1 MEQILDL
8 SGNLVFCADGSTW
21 AVWRVL
27 PGESARSSGRQ
38 LRTLYERTVTFM
50 KSLRGEALIVSLCEQ
65 AQPHSIVRRCLAGID
80 VETNP
85 HWAETVHNAWDQL
98 DALDLLGR
106 TYWIALPLTGHG
118 WRDTAGGLLRAT
130 GAALAASLGL
140 PTRPATT
147 AAVTQAK
154 ERARVA
160 GQELG
165 GALPL
170 RPVTEAEL
178 LWWLGRAP
186 VRGVNEP
193 QLETSETVHN
203 TRVSVSHQR
212 RTAFAT
218 FPATVLDEG
227 GRTDHNGRGLVA
239 PLATLNR
246 RFLKCLT
253 PSDDGVLASYQA
265 YLVLAE
271 MPRAFTF
278 PGHEILARLADLG
291 FGIDYAL
298 RLTAKTNEEARA
310 ANRRRTRDL
319 MGQDEEHAAD
329 SAGVPADVHSAQEEI
344 QHKNA
349 RLGASSTEVDLEV
362 GVIACVWGQTA
373 DECDV
378 AAKTLRQTFL
388 GGEYRWERPLGG
400 QRQLYQAMLPGYRTP
415 MVVRECSQN
424 LLATDAAML
433 LPFSATDFG
442 DPTGA
447 LFGLALDGGALA
459 PFLLDP
465 TYGPTHDSSGGIA
478 VVGELG
484 AGKSVVL
491 KNVAAI
497 VRLMLDGRVI
507 AIDRTRSREWVP
519 VADALPGNTQV
530 VDIVDPALDG
540 ERVTSAELRYSC
552 DPLRVFRGKTS
563 TGIAEIFFAAWLD
576 LESTSPERDALGRGL
591 DTVTSTAEASS
602 NRLIDVLA
610 VQGKQDVAARALAS
624 RLDRLRRDPIT
635 RTIFDPDLPP
645 VDLHTADFVAFCTH
659 EVPLPT
665 TLEMSSE
672 RMAARIP
679 PRKLFGRAFHLLIAA
694 IAKEVCF
701 GTTRWGEFICDEAYN
716 VTGTPEGQQIA
727 LEFVRDGRKHGA
739 DAAFGSHAPQDLG
752 DDVLRGLIAVRLVG
766 RHRDDSL
773 ARQSLAWLGVDPA
786 DPRYHDAV
794 TKDLSPLNPAGG
806 EAERKARAGEFLVR
820 DHFGRIGKIKVL
832 PQPYRTF
839 PKAVLT
845 TPTVTRSAKT
855 PHS

>member
-27 PGESARSSGRQ
+27 PRESARAGGRQ
-38 LRTLYERTVTFM
+38 LRALYERTVTVM
-50 KSLRGEALIVSLCEQ
+50 KSLRGEALIASLCEQ
-65 AQPHSIVRRCLAGID
+65 AEPHAVVRRCLAGID
-80 VETNP
+80 LDANP
-85 HWAETVHNAWDQL
+85 HWAETVHHAWDRL
-98 DALDLLGR
+98 DTLDLLGR
-106 TYWIALPLTGHG
+106 TYWIAVPLTGRG
-118 WRDTAGGLLRAT
+118 WRDATGGLLRAT

-140 PTRPATT
+140 PARPATP
-147 AAVTQAK
+147 AALKQAR

-170 RPVTEAEL
+170 RPATEAEL
-178 LWWLGRAP
+178 LWWLCRAP

-193 QLETSETVHN
+193 QLETGETVHN
-203 TRVSVSHQR
+203 TGVSVSPRR
-212 RTAFAT
+212 RTTLAT
-218 FPATVLDEG
+218 FPAIVLDEG
-227 GRTDHNGRGLVA
+227 GRTDRSGRS

-253 PSDDGVLASYQA
+253 PSDDGLLASYQA

-278 PGHEILARLADLG
+278 PGHEILARLADFG

-298 RLTAKTNEEARA
+298 RITAKTNEEARA

-319 MGQDEEHAAD
+319 LGQDDEHAAD

-349 RLGASSTEVDLEV
+349 RLGASSTEVDLDV

-373 DECDV
+373 EECDA
-378 AAKTLRQTFL
+378 AAKTLRQAFL

-415 MVVRECSQN
+415 LVARECSQN

-465 TYGPTHDSSGGIA
+465 TYGPAHDSSGGIA

-491 KNVAAI
+491 KNVAAV

-519 VADALPGNTQV
+519 VADALPGNSQI
-530 VDIVDPALDG
+530 VDIVDPALDSD
-540 ERVTSAELRYSC
+540 RAATAELRYSC

-576 LESTSPERDALGRGL
+576 LESASPERDALGRSL
-591 DTVTSTAEASS
+591 DTATSADDASS
-602 NRLIDVLA
+602 NRLIETLA
-610 VQGKQDVAARALAS
+610 AQGKHDPAARTLAS

-635 RTIFDPDLPP
+635 RPIFDPDLPP
-645 VDLHTADFVAFCTH
+645 VDLHAADFVVFCTH

-701 GTTRWGEFICDEAYN
+701 ATTRWGEFICDEAYN

-727 LEFVRDGRKHGA
+727 LEFVRAGRKHGA
-739 DAAFGSHAPQDLG
+739 DAAFGSHTPQDLG
-752 DDVLRGLIAVRLVG
+752 DEVLRGLIAVRLVG
-766 RHRDDSL
+766 RHRDDGL
-773 ARQSLAWLGVDPA
+773 VRHSLAWLGIDPA
-786 DPRYHDAV
+786 DSRYHDTV
-794 TKDLSPLNPAGG
+794 TKDLSPVNPAGG
-806 EAERKARAGEFLVR
+806 DDERQARAGEFLVR

-832 PQPYRTF
+832 SQPYRSF
-839 PKAVLT
+839 PEAVLT
-845 TPTVTRSAKT
+845 TPTVTRRPS
-855 PHS
+855 S